1 MIHSHRRNAKQR
13 GLALI
18 TFALSLLILVPLI
31 GVGVDTAM
39 LYIVKERLSSAVQ
52 LTARSA
58 ARSTTDPSDAARRY
72 FDANFPPGYLG
83 VTSRKFI
90 YRDGELQASAEAPTY
105 FMRIFRYQ
113 SVTVTASLNR

>member
-1 MIHSHRRNAKQR
+1 MRSPSRHNQR

-18 TFALSLLILVPLI
+18 TFAMALLILVPLI

-39 LYIVKERLSSAVQ
+39 LYLVKERLSSAVQ

-58 ARSTTDPSDAARRY
+58 ARSTDPADAARRY
-72 FDANFPPGYLG
+72 FDANFPEGFLG
-83 VTSRKFI
+83 VVQRHIDYKN
-90 YRDGELQASAEAPTY
+90 GELTASVEAPTY

-113 SVTVTASLNR
+113 SVTVTASMK

>member
-1 MIHSHRRNAKQR
+1 MPVLRGRNQR
-13 GLALI
+13 GLALLS
-18 TFALSLLILVPLI
+18 FAMALLILVPLI

-58 ARSTTDPSDAARRY
+58 ARSNDPAGAARRY
-72 FDANFPPGYLG
+72 FDANFPAGFLG
-83 VTSRKFI
+83 VTARSVEYKNGSLR
-90 YRDGELQASAEAPTY
+90 ASVEAPTY

-113 SVTVTASLNR
+113 SVTVTASME